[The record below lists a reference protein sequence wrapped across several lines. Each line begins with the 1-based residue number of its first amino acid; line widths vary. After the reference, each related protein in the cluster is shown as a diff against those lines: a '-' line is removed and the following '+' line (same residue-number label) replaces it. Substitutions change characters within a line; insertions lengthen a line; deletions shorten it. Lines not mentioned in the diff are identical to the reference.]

1 MSKEA
6 LIVFLKK
13 PVEGKVKTRIGTA
26 VGHSTAVAIYDK
38 LLKKTADVVNGL
50 RQDVFIFSDVH
61 FDIPYFEKY
70 IPKLQEG
77 DGLGQKMCNSFSE
90 VFKLGFQKVGI
101 IGTDCFDLSTEVIND
116 NFNELLNTDF
126 VLGPSLDGG
135 YYFLGM
141 SKLSEE
147 VFENIDW
154 STDKVLQQ
162 TVELIQLN
170 GKSYTLGK
178 KLSDVDEVSDVILYP
193 ELEKCLPKKSR

>member
-50 RQDVFIFSDVH
+50 RKDIFVFTDVPFDV
-61 FDIPYFEKY
+61 PYFENY
-70 IPKLQEG
+70 ILRSQKGEDLGGKMRNAFKSIFDEG
-77 DGLGQKMCNSFSE
+77 FS
-90 VFKLGFQKVGI
+90 KVGI
-101 IGTDCFDLSTEVIND
+101 IGTDCYDLSKEIIDD
-116 NFNELLNTDF
+116 NFNKLLNTDF
-126 VLGPSLDGG
+126 VLGPSFDGG

-141 SKLSEE
+141 SKLNEE
-147 VFENIDW
+147 VFENVDW

-162 TVELIQLN
+162 TVELIQQN
-170 GKSYTLGK
+170 GNSYTLGDR
-178 KLSDVDEVSDVILYP
+178 LSDVDEVSDVNLYP